1 MRKEVFVI
9 SLSEIKRK
17 CPLTLE
23 DLVKLEDFI
32 IATGASELVSEYG
45 GEGVGIQLFN
55 ERPERAFYIV
65 EEESSK
71 TEEIEKRIEA
81 KYPMCR
87 LESYN
92 SKKKT
97 HGHYLR
103 LYNVMRPVFKK
114 AAEKI
119 HKPDF

>member
-32 IATGASELVSEYG
+32 IATGYMTHDKARALIEWFTLDLGIDDYYFKTTSIDEIAKHLIAISASELVSEYG

-55 ERPERAFYIV
+55 ERPERAFYI
-65 EEESSK
+65 
-71 TEEIEKRIEA
+71 
-81 KYPMCR
+81 
-87 LESYN
+87 
-92 SKKKT
+92 
-97 HGHYLR
+97 
-103 LYNVMRPVFKK
+103 
-114 AAEKI
+114 
-119 HKPDF
+119 